1 MNPDLEKI
9 PDQDELNKFYDKI
22 DLRSNPPRNGDK
34 LIFKQGNHPN
44 LIKILH
50 AEVLQ
55 NTRNIQNTRSFK
67 NADLQITL
75 KIRFGPTSAINT
87 PFFESS
93 FDEGTGQSLYKF
105 NPEKWL
111 ASNPTKQLAYINQT
125 ALNNQLDTGNLMDVD
140 EYIYGKK
147 HSSNNDKTDAE
158 AVGLYK
164 EFFGLDKSR
173 KGGKRKSGKSKKS
186 KKSKKSR
193 KSRKHK
199 K

>member
-34 LIFKQGNHPN
+34 LIFKRGNNPN
-44 LIKILH
+44 FIKILH
-50 AEVLQ
+50 TEVLQ
-55 NTRNIQNTRSFK
+55 NTRNIRNTLSFK
-67 NADLQITL
+67 NADLKITL
-75 KIRFGPTSAINT
+75 KIRLDPINSIDMS
-87 PFFESS
+87 FFESS

-111 ASNPTKQLAYINQT
+111 ASNPTKQLVYINQT

-186 KKSKKSR
+186 KKSR